1 MKLSLKEVEHI
12 AYLSRL
18 SLSEEELKTF
28 QVQLSKIL
36 DFVEKLNELDTEGI
50 DPKFHIIPEENVLRE
65 DVPGV
70 SLSRDKIF
78 SNAPETDGKYFI
90 VPKVVKK

>member
-1 MKLSLKEVEHI
+1 MKLSKEEVKHIAMLSRLTLSEKEVEKFQGQ
-12 AYLSRL
+12 LSR
-18 SLSEEELKTF
+18 
-28 QVQLSKIL
+28 IL

-50 DPKFHIIPEENVLRE
+50 DPKFQIIPPQNVLRE

-70 SLSRDKIF
+70 SLPREKALM
-78 SNAPETDGKYFI
+78 NAPETDGEYFI

>member
-1 MKLSLKEVEHI
+1 MKLSREEVKHI
-12 AYLSRL
+12 ALLSRL
-18 SLSEEELKTF
+18 ELSEEEVEKF
-28 QVQLSKIL
+28 QTQLSEIL

-50 DPKFHIIPEENVLRE
+50 DPKFQIIPPQNILRE

-70 SLSRDKIF
+70 SMPREKALM
-78 SNAPETDGKYFI
+78 NAPETDGEHFI